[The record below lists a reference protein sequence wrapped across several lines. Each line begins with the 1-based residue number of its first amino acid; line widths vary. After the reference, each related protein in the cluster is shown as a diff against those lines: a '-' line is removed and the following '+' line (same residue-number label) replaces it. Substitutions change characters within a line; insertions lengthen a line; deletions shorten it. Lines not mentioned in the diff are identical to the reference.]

1 MSDSFQNWLEQS
13 QLRINNTLAGI
24 LGTRDSNYCPN
35 ADQYLGSIEEASYY
49 SLLNGGKRVRA
60 ALCFA
65 AAEAISFK
73 IASKNGDSLS
83 QVAAAIELI
92 HAYSLVHDDLP
103 AMDDDNLRR
112 GKPTNHIV
120 YNEAMAILV
129 GDGLQT
135 RAFEVLANCSELAAD
150 RRIELIQ
157 HLSAASGIRGMVGG
171 QAIDIAAT
179 NQTIDIE
186 HLRSMH
192 RLKTGALI
200 RASVAMGA
208 ITAGASTE
216 QLKALDEFALNIGLA
231 FQVQDDILDEASD
244 SATLGKNQG
253 SDKDAD
259 KPTYTSLLGL
269 EPARQEASAL
279 LGLAKSALEPFA
291 ERALRLNQLADFIV
305 NRRS

>member
-1 MSDSFQNWLEQS
+1 MSDSFQSWLEQG
-13 QLRINNTLAGI
+13 QIRVNNTLARI
-24 LGTRDSNYCPN
+24 FSAQNSEYCPN
-35 ADQYLGSIEEASYY
+35 ANQYLGTIEEASYY

-65 AAEAISFK
+65 AAETIGVQNS
-73 IASKNGDSLS
+73 DSLN

-103 AMDDDNLRR
+103 AMDNDDLRR
-112 GKPTNHIV
+112 GKPTNHIA
-120 YNEAMAILV
+120 YNEGMAILV
-129 GDGLQT
+129 GDALQT
-135 RAFEVLANCSELAAD
+135 RAFEVLANCAELNAST
-150 RRIELIQ
+150 RIELIR
-157 HLSAASGIRGMVGG
+157 HLTAASGIRGMVGG
-171 QAIDIAAT
+171 QAIDVAAAE
-179 NQTIDIE
+179 QTIDIQ

-208 ITAGASTE
+208 IAAGASTE

-231 FQVQDDILDEASD
+231 FQVQDDILDEESD

-253 SDKDAD
+253 SDKDAN

-269 EPARQEASAL
+269 TQAKEEAATLLDLAQSAL
-279 LGLAKSALEPFA
+279 GPFA

-305 NRRS
+305 NRKS